1 MSLAENLINS
11 LDETTYENLRTV
23 GGGYEEAHIVVNADR
38 SITVPNSLKT
48 IAVEGDKDVETVT
61 IDCVRFW
68 DENDLSTFEIDLNY
82 ILPNG
87 DRWTYHPEEIYNIT
101 EDTFSFDFI
110 IGSEITYA
118 QGKLTFWIVAK
129 MKDDDGTLIKQWS
142 SLQNG
147 DCSIAQGGDK
157 GEIYSPYE
165 EGYNDGKKAEC
176 DAFWDEYQTNGT
188 RSKYEYAFAS
198 YGWTDKTFNP
208 KYDII
213 CGFAYSATSM
223 FHNSLITD
231 VQGILEK
238 KGLILD
244 TSKTYLNSF
253 AQYSLSKRWGVIDA
267 TYCAN
272 SSSAFGYAFAS
283 AHCETIDK
291 LIVNDKV
298 VTTNGFNNADKLTN
312 ITIEGTI
319 GKNFD
324 IHWSPL
330 SYDSIVSIIS
340 HLSDTAT
347 GQTLTLSKAAVN
359 KAFETSE
366 SANDGSTSAG
376 WQALVASKPNWTFSL
391 I

>member
-1 MSLAENLINS
+1 MALK
-11 LDETTYENLRTV
+11 V
-23 GGGYEEAHIVVNADR
+23 YEESNIFAIADKIR
-38 SITVPNSLKT
+38 EKT
-48 IAVEGDKDVETVT
+48 SGTSKYTT
-61 IDCVRFW
+61 
-68 DENDLSTFEIDLNY
+68 
-82 ILPNG
+82 
-87 DRWTYHPEEIYNIT
+87 EEMP
-101 EDTFSFDFI
+101 D
-110 IGSEITYA
+110 G
-118 QGKLTFWIVAK
+118 VA
-129 MKDDDGTLIKQWS
+129 
-142 SLQNG
+142 
-147 DCSIAQGGDK
+147 
-157 GEIYSPYE
+157 EVYE
-165 EGYNDGKKAEC
+165 AGKKSEY

-188 RSKYEYAFAS
+188 RSKYEYAFAC

-213 CGFAYSATSM
+213 CGAGSGATSM
-223 FHNSLITD
+223 FHSSLITD

-253 AQYSLSKRWGVIDA
+253 AQYSRSKRWGVIDA

-330 SYDSIVSIIS
+330 SFDSITSIIS
-340 HLSDTAT
+340 HLSDAAT
-347 GQTLTLSKAAVN
+347 GQTLTLSKSAVN
-359 KAFETSE
+359 KAFETTT
-366 SANDGSTSAG
+366 SANDGSTSPE
-376 WQALVASKPNWTFSL
+376 WLALVSTKQNWAISL
-391 I
+391 V